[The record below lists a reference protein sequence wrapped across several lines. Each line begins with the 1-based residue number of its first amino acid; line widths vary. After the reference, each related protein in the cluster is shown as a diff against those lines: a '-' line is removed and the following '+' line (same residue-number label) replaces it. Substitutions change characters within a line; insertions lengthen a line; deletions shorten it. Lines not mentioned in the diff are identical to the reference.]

1 MAADLVEEF
10 VDLAMGGESRDAVR
24 GAEMFYDI

>member
-1 MAADLVEEF
+1 MAADLVEEL
-10 VDLAMGGESRDAVR
+10 VDLAMGGEGCDAVR